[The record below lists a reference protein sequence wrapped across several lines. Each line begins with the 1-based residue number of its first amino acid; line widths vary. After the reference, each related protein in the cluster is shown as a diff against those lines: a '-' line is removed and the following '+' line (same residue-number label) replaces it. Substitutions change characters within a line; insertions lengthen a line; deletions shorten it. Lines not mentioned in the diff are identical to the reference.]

1 MKEQLRKIVREIM
14 RESVL
19 SEIQTSVNESAS
31 KEAMGIAALTAT
43 RGDAVQ
49 AFIDKHNLDGV
60 KLFKSIKSANL
71 QGKMNFVSAL
81 VGHDGNPNQRLTI
94 KLHQKK

>member
-19 SEIQTSVNESAS
+19 SEMESPITESAG
-31 KEAMGIAALTAT
+31 KEAMGIAGLTGT
-43 RGDAVQ
+43 RGEAVQ